1 MAWHFNLARKQ
12 SAMLTTTRHQLEFC
26 TVIHRGDDIA
36 IIEIDEG
43 INLDADMAQE
53 LIELTERELGD
64 RPFALLS
71 NRIHS
76 YSLSFDAMSALSAL
90 PNLVAL
96 AIVIYSNKSQLLV
109 ETQNFFIS
117 TMKKRPVK
125 IFTGMDEAIDW
136 LKKELEKLTV

>member
-1 MAWHFNLARKQ
+1 MQQDILSMAKYRLD
-12 SAMLTTTRHQLEFC
+12 FC
-26 TVIHRGDDIA
+26 TIFHRDDDIA

-43 INLDADMAQE
+43 VNLDASMAQQ
-53 LIELTERELGD
+53 LADLTEKKIGN

-76 YSLSFDAMSALSAL
+76 YSLSFDAMTTLANL
-90 PNLVAL
+90 PNLAAL
-96 AIVIYSNKSQLLV
+96 AIVIYSEKSQLLV

-125 IFTGMDEAIDW
+125 IFSNMDIAIAW
-136 LKKELEKLTV
+136 LQESLEKHTA

>member
-1 MAWHFNLARKQ
+1 
-12 SAMLTTTRHQLEFC
+12 MLSTTEYRLEFC
-26 TVIHRGDDIA
+26 TVIHRDDDIA

-43 INLDADMAQE
+43 VNLDADMARD
-53 LIELTERELGD
+53 LVELTEKELGD

-71 NRIHS
+71 NRVHS
-76 YSLSFDAMSALSAL
+76 YSLSFDAMSALANL
-90 PNLVAL
+90 PNLIAL

-125 IFTGMDEAIDW
+125 IFTEMEEAIHW
-136 LKKELEKLTV
+136 LKGELKNTPV

>member
-1 MAWHFNLARKQ
+1 
-12 SAMLTTTRHQLEFC
+12 MLSTTEYRLEFC
-26 TVIHRGDDIA
+26 TVIHRDDDIA

-43 INLDADMAQE
+43 VNLDADMARD
-53 LIELTERELGD
+53 LVELTEKELGD

-76 YSLSFDAMSALSAL
+76 YSLSFDAMSALANL
-90 PNLVAL
+90 PNLIAL

-125 IFTGMDEAIDW
+125 IFTEMEEAIDW
-136 LKKELEKLTV
+136 LKGELKNTPV

>member
-1 MAWHFNLARKQ
+1 MTKYRLD
-12 SAMLTTTRHQLEFC
+12 FC
-26 TVIHRGDDIA
+26 TIFHRDDDIA

-43 INLDADMAQE
+43 VNLDASMADE
-53 LIELTERELGD
+53 LVALTRSKLGD

-76 YSLSFDAMSALSAL
+76 YSLSFDAMSELSKL

-96 AIVIYSNKSQLLV
+96 AIVIYSQKSLLLV
-109 ETQNFFIS
+109 ETQNFFLS

-125 IFTGMDEAIDW
+125 IFKNMDEGIAW
-136 LKKELEKLTV
+136 LKKEIDKLTVSNTSS

>member
-1 MAWHFNLARKQ
+1 
-12 SAMLTTTRHQLEFC
+12 MLSTTKYQLEFC
-26 TVIHRGDDIA
+26 TVIHREDDIA

-43 INLDADMAQE
+43 VNLDADMARD
-53 LIELTERELGD
+53 LVELTEKELGD

-76 YSLSFDAMSALSAL
+76 YSLSFDAMSALANL
-90 PNLVAL
+90 PNLIAL

-125 IFTGMDEAIDW
+125 IFTEMEEAIDW
-136 LKKELEKLTV
+136 LKGELKNTPV

>member
-1 MAWHFNLARKQ
+1 
-12 SAMLTTTRHQLEFC
+12 MLSTTEYRLEFC
-26 TVIHRGDDIA
+26 TVIHRDDDIA

-43 INLDADMAQE
+43 VNLDADMARE
-53 LIELTERELGD
+53 LVELTEKELGD

-71 NRIHS
+71 NRVHS
-76 YSLSFDAMSALSAL
+76 YSLSFDAMSALANL
-90 PNLVAL
+90 PNLIAL

-125 IFTGMDEAIDW
+125 IFTEMEEAIYW
-136 LKKELEKLTV
+136 LKGELKNTPF

>member
-1 MAWHFNLARKQ
+1 MEEYRLD
-12 SAMLTTTRHQLEFC
+12 FC
-26 TVIHRGDDIA
+26 TIFHRDDDIA

-43 INLDADMAQE
+43 VNIDADMAQE
-53 LIELTERELGD
+53 LVALTENKLGD

-76 YSLSFDAMSALSAL
+76 YSLSFDAMSALANL

-96 AIVIYSNKSQLLV
+96 AFVVYTDKSQLLI

-125 IFTGMDEAIDW
+125 IFTNMDDAMEW
-136 LKKELEKLTV
+136 LQGELSKLAT

>member
-1 MAWHFNLARKQ
+1 
-12 SAMLTTTRHQLEFC
+12 MLSTTEYRLEFC
-26 TVIHRGDDIA
+26 TVIHRDDDIA

-43 INLDADMAQE
+43 VNLDADMARE
-53 LIELTERELGD
+53 LVELTEKELGD

-76 YSLSFDAMSALSAL
+76 YSLSFDAMSALANL
-90 PNLVAL
+90 PNLIAL

-125 IFTGMDEAIDW
+125 IFTEMEEAIDW
-136 LKKELEKLTV
+136 LKGELKNTPV

>member
-1 MAWHFNLARKQ
+1 
-12 SAMLTTTRHQLEFC
+12 MLSTTEYQLEFC
-26 TVIHRGDDIA
+26 TVIHREDDIA

-43 INLDADMAQE
+43 VNLDADMAQD
-53 LIELTERELGD
+53 LGELTEKERGD

-76 YSLSFDAMSALSAL
+76 YSLSFDAMSALANL
-90 PNLVAL
+90 PNLIAL
-96 AIVIYSNKSQLLV
+96 AIVIYTSKSQLLI

-125 IFTGMDEAIDW
+125 IFTEMEEAIDW
-136 LKKELEKLTV
+136 LKGE

>member
-1 MAWHFNLARKQ
+1 MQQDILPIAEYRLD
-12 SAMLTTTRHQLEFC
+12 FC
-26 TVIHRGDDIA
+26 TIFHRDDDIA

-43 INLDADMAQE
+43 VNLDASMAQK
-53 LIELTERELGD
+53 LTDLTEHQVGN

-76 YSLSFDAMSALSAL
+76 YSLSFDAMAALANL
-90 PNLVAL
+90 PNLAAL
-96 AIVIYSNKSQLLV
+96 AIVIYSEKSQLLV

-125 IFTGMDEAIDW
+125 IFNNMDAAIAW
-136 LKKELEKLTV
+136 LQEKLENHTT

>member
-1 MAWHFNLARKQ
+1 
-12 SAMLTTTRHQLEFC
+12 MLSTTEYRLEFC
-26 TVIHRGDDIA
+26 TVIHRDDDIA

-43 INLDADMAQE
+43 VNLDADMARD
-53 LIELTERELGD
+53 LVELTEKELGD

-71 NRIHS
+71 NRVHS
-76 YSLSFDAMSALSAL
+76 YSLSFDAMSALANL
-90 PNLVAL
+90 PNLIAL

-125 IFTGMDEAIDW
+125 IFTEMEEAIDW
-136 LKKELEKLTV
+136 LKGELKNTPV